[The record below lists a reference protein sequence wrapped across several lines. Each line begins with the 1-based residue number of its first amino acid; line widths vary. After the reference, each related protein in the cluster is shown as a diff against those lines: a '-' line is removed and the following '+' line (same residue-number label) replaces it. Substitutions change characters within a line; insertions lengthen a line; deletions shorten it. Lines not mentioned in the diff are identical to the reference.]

1 MEGIREYLIGV
12 IAAALLCAVA
22 SLLIEPKGT
31 VGVAVKL
38 VSGFLLL
45 LAVLR
50 PWVDL
55 PTQGLFHWADD
66 FNADGAIYAEEG
78 KVIANAFY
86 KDSIKQQLTAYILDE
101 ARAFNCNVTA
111 EIILSD
117 EVPATPRQIRLSGE
131 VSPYARQALTNLL
144 TEKLG
149 LSREDLIWT

>member
-66 FNADGAIYAEEG
+66 FYAEEG